1 MKESNKM
8 ILVLISYLLLF
19 LLPFSFAFAD
29 DDNHKD
35 NKKWYKKIFD
45 HNDDDDEKHEKKY
58 LTPVN
63 NETFKQECGA
73 CHFAYQPGL
82 LPAGSWKKIL
92 SNLPS
97 HFGEEVTVEKE
108 QKNIIG
114 AYLQKNA
121 AENSSAKR
129 ARKILKSLRGQTPL
143 RITETPY
150 IQEKHHELNSSV
162 FSRQSVGSRSNCS
175 ACHPKAEQGNYDDD
189 FVNIPK

>member
-1 MKESNKM
+1 MKETKRL
-8 ILVLISYLLLF
+8 ILVVISFPLLF
-19 LLPFSFAFAD
+19 QVPFAFAD
-29 DDNHKD
+29 DDRHKN
-35 NKKWYKKIFD
+35 NKEWYKNKSD
-45 HNDDDDEKHEKKY
+45 HDDDKHEKKY

-82 LPAGSWKKIL
+82 LPARSWQKIL

-97 HFGEEVTVEKE
+97 HFGEEVSLEPE
-108 QKNIIG
+108 QKSIISE
-114 AYLQKNA
+114 YLNANA

-150 IQEKHHELNSSV
+150 IREKHHELNSNI
-162 FSRQSVGSRSNCS
+162 FSRQSVGSRSNCI
-175 ACHPKAEQGNYDDD
+175 ACHPSADQGNYDDD
-189 FVNIPK
+189 FVKIPK